1 MALYQALAIVD
12 SQHGKVFA
20 SGTLVPADEDVDVV
34 SGLGTVDHCGVSL
47 ADVPAATHSIS
58 IANPSATAGNVRI
71 RSFESDFTISTTEV
85 AVTWWAVGDR

>member
-1 MALYQALAIVD
+1 MSLYGSLAVTALQN
-12 SQHGKVFA
+12 GKAYA

-85 AVTWWAVGDR
+85 AVTWWAVGDQ